1 MLIEKIPLDE
11 SEKIFPLVSF
21 PPMPILYLEMIE
33 NKHKI
38 KNALVN
44 ETYKP
49 AVVADPEPSMNTIIT
64 EDETPM
70 EQGSIDDQLD
80 QLLGEPTTT
89 TSSSIPLETPTLDQ
103 LQQQKKVNI
112 KPAYAYPEED
122 PEVLKERNAVYFK
135 YEVLRRMHPNVS
147 IPDFNMYSD
156 PKLMEQK
163 IDMLNRKLSLDRS
176 VDNIKRY
183 MSIGF
188 MGLEII
194 LGWLKFDMEGYAQDQ
209 IINMD
214 TYEPL
219 FVEIAEK
226 NFVPFGTNKW
236 SAEVRI
242 AMMLFMN
249 AILFIGSKMIFKH
262 TGTNIMNSIN
272 TIEKQKIIKEP

>member
-11 SEKIFPLVSF
+11 SEKIFPLVSY

-38 KNALVN
+38 KNTLVN

-49 AVVADPEPSMNTIIT
+49 PAPVVDPEPTIT
-64 EDETPM
+64 LMEDETLM

-80 QLLGEPTTT
+80 QLLGEKQPVASTLSSTT
-89 TSSSIPLETPTLDQ
+89 TPTLDQ
-103 LQQQKKVNI
+103 LQQQKKVTI

-122 PEVLKERNAVYFK
+122 PDTLKERNAVYFK

-156 PKLMEQK
+156 PKLMDQK

-176 VDNIKRY
+176 VDNLKRY

-188 MGLEII
+188 MGFEIM

-262 TGTNIMNSIN
+262 TGTNIMTSIN
-272 TIEKQKIIKEP
+272 TLEKQKTIKEP